1 MNVLVD
7 TSVWIDLLRARADE
21 HVRVLR
27 ALLLRPTVVL
37 ISPQILQEVLQG
49 ATTREAQSAL
59 ERRFRDMP
67 CVSAADART
76 AAIAAARLYV
86 RCRLQQVTPRS
97 SNDCLIACMAIEH
110 DALLLHNDR
119 DFDAIAS
126 VEPRL
131 RVYGNRGHE

>member
-7 TSVWIDLLRARADE
+7 ASVWIDLLRARADE

-59 ERRFRDMP
+59 ERRLRDMP
-67 CVSAADART
+67 CVSAADAHSIANMFDHARRT
-76 AAIAAARLYV
+76 
-86 RCRLQQVTPRS
+86 S
-97 SNDCLIACMAIEH
+97 
-110 DALLLHNDR
+110 
-119 DFDAIAS
+119 
-126 VEPRL
+126 
-131 RVYGNRGHE
+131 